1 MDIDKMIVYSRTVPA
16 RGAEYA
22 DYPAELM
29 PELAEYLRQRGI
41 KRLYSHQAE
50 MFGLAGR
57 GENVVITTSTAS
69 GKTLGFLLPVLQEIL
84 RNPRTRAM
92 FIYPTKALASDQYK
106 ALQPVLEYFGED
118 RISAGVYDGDT
129 APAER
134 SRIRRN
140 ANIILTNPEMI
151 NSSFLPNHSRYGF
164 DLFFANLR
172 YVVIDELHTYRG
184 AFGSHLANV
193 FRRLERVC
201 RYYHSRPQFLCSSAT
216 IANPL
221 ELAEGICGRAFVQ
234 VEKDGAPRAE
244 RRYIFLQPDKILDKY
259 GKEIGQTSAATV
271 AANLLPELMEEGIS
285 FIAFVSSR
293 RNVEVVLKETR
304 DLLEGLDAEAAGLW
318 GGQKSGRMRAVR
330 PEDLMINRIAGYRGG
345 YTPRERKEIEK
356 RMNQG
361 ELLGLVATN
370 ALELGIDIGQLD
382 ATVLVGYPDTKA
394 SFWQQSGRAGRSGR
408 ACTNYLILR
417 EMPFD
422 QYIAVNP
429 DWLFDG
435 SSESAVIDP
444 NNLLIQL
451 AHIRAAAA
459 EIPLG
464 RLDGE
469 LFPDMGEAVPILM
482 EAGELTRQGD
492 RYVWCG
498 PAFPQGDYSLR
509 NIDNGRYKLIQQETH
524 EAITEM
530 DELQAFREL
539 HAGAVY
545 MHGGVSYQ
553 VIRMEQESRT
563 CYALPFSG
571 NYYTMPG
578 GNTNIRRLLVR
589 RECHYELAVG
599 QQESGYA
606 DARQEDREIGVF
618 FGDIHVEDTVNMYK
632 KLEFHNH
639 QNLGYDQLPQPLT
652 KQYDTEGTWIQ
663 LPPEVVRRYR
673 SILQESA
680 NGKPALNNHFE
691 GLCYALENAAR
702 MLTMTEKEDI
712 GVSTSDNA
720 LGEQTDEQD
729 QVVVYIYDKFV
740 GGLGYAE
747 KAYERMPE
755 IVSRARTLV
764 AGCSCEHGCIACIGD
779 YRLSKSE
786 VLWGL
791 QQMSFSDRMQDS
803 GGESESVKEKLRKR
817 LEHLERK

>member
-1 MDIDKMIVYSRTVPA
+1 MDIDKMIIYSRTVPA

-22 DYPAELM
+22 DYPAGLR
-29 PELAEYLRQRGI
+29 PELAGYLRQSGI
-41 KRLYSHQAE
+41 DRLYSHQAE
-50 MFGLAGR
+50 MFELAQQGK
-57 GENVVITTSTAS
+57 NVVITTSTAS
-69 GKTLGFLLPVLQEIL
+69 GKTLGFLLPVVQEIL

-106 ALQPVLEYFGED
+106 ALQPVLEYLGED

-129 APAER
+129 TPAER
-134 SRIRRN
+134 SRIRRS

-164 DLFFANLR
+164 DLIFASLR
-172 YVVIDELHTYRG
+172 YVVIDELHIYRG

-201 RYYHSRPQFLCSSAT
+201 RYYHSNPQFLCSSAT

-221 ELAEGICGRAFVQ
+221 ELAGRICGRAFVQ
-234 VEKDGAPRAE
+234 VKRDGAPRAE
-244 RRYIFLQPDKILDKY
+244 RRYIFLQPPKLMDKY
-259 GKEIGQTSAATV
+259 GKEIGQASAVTA
-271 AANLLPELMEEGIS
+271 AANLLPELMEREIS

-293 RNVEVVLKETR
+293 RNVEIVLKETR
-304 DLLEGLDAEAAGLW
+304 DMLEE
-318 GGQKSGRMRAVR
+318 
-330 PEDLMINRIAGYRGG
+330 LMGNRIAGYRGG

-356 RMNQG
+356 RMNRG

-370 ALELGIDIGQLD
+370 ALELGIDIGRLD

-394 SFWQQSGRAGRSGR
+394 SFWQQSGRAGRSGK

-444 NNLLIQL
+444 DNLLIQL

-469 LFPDMGEAVPILM
+469 IFPDMGEAVPILA
-482 EAGELTRQGD
+482 EAGELTRQGE

-509 NIDNGRYKLIQQETH
+509 NIDNGRYKLIRQDTDTH
-524 EAITEM
+524 EVITEM

-539 HAGAVY
+539 HTGAVY

-553 VIRMEQESRT
+553 VLRMEQESRT
-563 CYALPFSG
+563 CYAQPFLG
-571 NYYTMPG
+571 NYYTVPG
-578 GNTNIRRLLVR
+578 GNTDIRQLLVR
-589 RECHYELAVG
+589 REGCYGAAG
-599 QQESGYA
+599 GKQEPGIS
-606 DARQEDREIGVF
+606 VF
-618 FGDIHVEDTVNMYK
+618 FGDIHVEDTISMYK

-639 QNLGYDQLPQPLT
+639 QNLGYDQLPRPLT
-652 KQYDTEGTWIQ
+652 KQYDTESAWIQ
-663 LPPEVVRRYR
+663 LPSEVVHRYR
-673 SILQESA
+673 GMLQESA
-680 NGKPALNNHFE
+680 SGKQTLNNHFD

-712 GVSTSDNA
+712 GVITSANA
-720 LGEQTDEQD
+720 VGEQTDEGD
-729 QVVVYIYDKFV
+729 QVVIYIYDKFV

-755 IVSRARTLV
+755 IVSRAQTLV
-764 AGCSCEHGCIACIGD
+764 AGCGCENGCIACIGD

-786 VLWGL
+786 VQWGL
-791 QQMSFSDRMQDS
+791 QQLQFSAQTQDS
-803 GGESESVKEKLRKR
+803 GGESESVREKLRKR
-817 LEHLERK
+817 LEHLERKY